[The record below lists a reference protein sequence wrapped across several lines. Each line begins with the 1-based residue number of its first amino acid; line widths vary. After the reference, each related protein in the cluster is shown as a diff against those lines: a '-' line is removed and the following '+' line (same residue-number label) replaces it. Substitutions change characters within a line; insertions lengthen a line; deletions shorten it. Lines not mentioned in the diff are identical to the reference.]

1 MRRGCLRQPTQR
13 TFYVLPMAIAVIEH
27 KRPTCGMHDDDD
39 PAPKSLMQ
47 EARVAAASAQQ
58 SHLRKMA
65 VLLAATLGLAAAT
78 DEPIH
83 VFNPSTLPVRTRS
96 HTVSPA

>member
-27 KRPTCGMHDDDD
+27 KRPTCGMHDDD
-39 PAPKSLMQ
+39 PAPKSLKLR
-47 EARVAAASAQQ
+47 RVAASAQQ